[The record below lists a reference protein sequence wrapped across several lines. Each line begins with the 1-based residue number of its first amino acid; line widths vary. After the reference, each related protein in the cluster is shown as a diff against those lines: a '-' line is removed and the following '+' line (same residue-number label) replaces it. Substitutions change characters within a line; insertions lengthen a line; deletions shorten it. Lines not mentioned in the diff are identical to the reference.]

1 MKRTHRSLYYLASYL
16 TLGGVALIVSP
27 RFFVKLLFSNQ
38 EYTDVSL
45 RFLGILLVSLAM
57 IVIQIIRLKVEA
69 LYTTTLVVRIFIS
82 IGLIGLYSYSNDP
95 LFLSLLVIVGLG
107 IVMTVV
113 SYVRDRKKPAT
124 GGRN

>member
-57 IVIQIIRLKVEA
+57 IVIQIIRFKVEA

-107 IVMTVV
+107 IVMIYV
-113 SYVRDRKKPAT
+113 SYVRDRKEHVPEM
-124 GGRN
+124 RN